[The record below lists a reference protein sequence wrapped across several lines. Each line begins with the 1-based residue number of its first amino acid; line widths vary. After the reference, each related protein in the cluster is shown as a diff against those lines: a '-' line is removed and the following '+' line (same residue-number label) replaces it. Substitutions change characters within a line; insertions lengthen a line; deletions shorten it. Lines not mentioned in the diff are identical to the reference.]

1 MRKTHC
7 LFATVCG
14 PTQLFPRPWSLLAEI
29 AVKPVEAEP
38 KTTKTRKAESR
49 RLGSRGWAG
58 DPLVLLI
65 GIVGGI
71 GR

>member
-14 PTQLFPRPWSLLAEI
+14 PAQLFPRPWSLLAEI

-38 KTTKTRKAESR
+38 KTTKTRKAKSR